1 LTPDLRAPC
10 PAMWYTSSMGKFA
23 ERWFLE
29 NGRVVYPGYGVGTV
43 TGFETRSMNGED
55 RTFVILTF
63 EDAEN
68 VSIVRIPVENVEGVG
83 LRPVSSPE
91 AVDQAM
97 DFVDAGAPDIVP
109 SWKERFAL
117 HGEMLSEG
125 HLHSVARVLKAL
137 WILNNKKPL
146 SFREKKMYQKALLL
160 LASEVA
166 EARSLPR
173 QDAELVILDSLKKAH
188 PCPPPR

>member
-1 LTPDLRAPC
+1 
-10 PAMWYTSSMGKFA
+10 MGKSA
-23 ERWFLE
+23 DRWFKE
-29 NGRVVYPGYGVGTV
+29 TQRVVYPGYGVGTV
-43 TGFETRSMNGED
+43 TGFESRSLNGEE
-55 RTFVILTF
+55 RTFVILAF

-68 VSIVRIPVENVEGVG
+68 VSIVRIPLENVEGVG
-83 LRPVSSPE
+83 LRPVSSPK
-91 AVDQAM
+91 AVSQALQ
-97 DFVDAGAPDIVP
+97 FVDAVDPDIVP

-117 HGEMLSEG
+117 HGEMLADG
-125 HLHSVARVLKAL
+125 QLLSVARVLKAL

-146 SFREKKMYQKALLL
+146 SFREKKMYQKSLLL

-173 QDAELVILDSLKKAH
+173 QEAEQVILDSLKKAH

>member
-1 LTPDLRAPC
+1 
-10 PAMWYTSSMGKFA
+10 MGKFA

-97 DFVDAGAPDIVP
+97 AFVDSGAPDIVP

-117 HGEMLSEG
+117 HGEMLSDG
-125 HLHSVARVLKAL
+125 HLFSVARVLKAL